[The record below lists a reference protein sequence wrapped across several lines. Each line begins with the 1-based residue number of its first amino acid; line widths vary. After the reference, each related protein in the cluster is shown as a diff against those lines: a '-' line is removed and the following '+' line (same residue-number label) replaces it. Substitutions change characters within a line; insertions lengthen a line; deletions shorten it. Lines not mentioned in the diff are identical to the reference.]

1 MVNQR
6 LRAAVVRIAKT
17 ADHETSSLLEKSL
30 KPLLASASAIY
41 RGLSFTRRFLYN
53 YGLLEATRLPVPVV
67 SVGNITWGGNG
78 KTPMVETLSGWFL
91 GAGICPLIL
100 TRGYA
105 GGDEAQM
112 LQMHLQGSCAKLG
125 VGPNR
130 ANIAR
135 SFLQSHGMQS
145 YQHRKKLGE
154 SLSLESAGTSS
165 QLWMKGD
172 GKIGVVIL
180 DDGMQHLP
188 LARNLEIVMVN
199 AITLWGNTRMVPRG
213 PLRESLH
220 QLKRADVLVLHHA
233 DLVAE
238 ESLDSTETM
247 LKQFLRKDAIVICSS
262 MIPLHLFGLPSLEA
276 EIGSLR
282 RTPEHSRLPLNTLR
296 DSVVLSV
303 SGVGCPEA
311 LSLALERDLQ
321 DIDMRCLEL
330 QMRFEGRTVVIVLTE
345 KDYVRDPLIWRI
357 VTNAQVLILHSSLKL
372 ISTGK
377 TLAALRKLLTAVVS
391 CDVTKGSGG
400 SCGHQ
405 THTTDVIKALHE
417 EQKGG
422 IRHWVLYLM
431 EGAQDQKGS
440 QETDLEQEVQTT
452 SGGDFIWQS
461 LPAQ

>member
-1 MVNQR
+1 MSSSFKDFGILSPCISRKLNMKIRCNYCNKNLRQGLRRKGSDMMNQR
-6 LRAAVVRIAKT
+6 IREAVVRIAKT
-17 ADHETSSLLEKSL
+17 ADNETSALPMLEKSL
-30 KPLLASASAIY
+30 KPLLTSASAIY
-41 RGLSFTRRFLYN
+41 CGLSFMRRFLYN

-112 LQMHLQGSCAKLG
+112 LQIHLEGSCAKLG
-125 VGPNR
+125 VGPSR
-130 ANIAR
+130 AKIAR

-154 SLSLESAGTSS
+154 SLSLESNKTSTE
-165 QLWMKGD
+165 LWMKGD

-220 QLKRADVLVLHHA
+220 QLERADVLVLHHA

-238 ESLDSTETM
+238 ESIESTEDM
-247 LKQFLRKDAIVICSS
+247 LKQFLRKDSIVICSS
-262 MIPLHLFGLPSLEA
+262 MTPQYLFGLPLLDA
-276 EIGSLR
+276 KTGSLR
-282 RTPEHSRLPLNTLR
+282 RTPERLRLPLNTLR

-311 LSLALERDLQ
+311 LSLALERLGVHHVERMDYLDHHSFQTKDLK
-321 DIDMRCLEL
+321 DIEMRCLNL
-330 QMRFEGRTVVIVLTE
+330 QQQFKDRTVLLVLTE
-345 KDYVRDPLIWRI
+345 KDFVREPLIWST
-357 VTNAQVLILHSSLKL
+357 VTCAKVFILHSSLKV
-372 ISTGK
+372 ISTGN
-377 TLAALRKLLTAVVS
+377 TLSAFRKLLTAVVS
-391 CDVTKGSGG
+391 SDLTQEAGG
-400 SCGHQ
+400 
-405 THTTDVIKALHE
+405 
-417 EQKGG
+417 
-422 IRHWVLYLM
+422 R
-431 EGAQDQKGS
+431 
-440 QETDLEQEVQTT
+440 
-452 SGGDFIWQS
+452 
-461 LPAQ
+461 

>member
-311 LSLALERDLQ
+311 LSLALERLGAHHVERMDYLDHHSFRPKDLQ

-345 KDYVRDPLIWRI
+345 KDYVRDPLIWRT

-377 TLAALRKLLTAVVS
+377 ALAALRELLTAVVS

-400 SCGHQ
+400 
-405 THTTDVIKALHE
+405 
-417 EQKGG
+417 
-422 IRHWVLYLM
+422 R
-431 EGAQDQKGS
+431 
-440 QETDLEQEVQTT
+440 
-452 SGGDFIWQS
+452 
-461 LPAQ
+461 